1 MILARYEIREKMN
14 LSMKISDFLDPDNV
28 VFDLEAGTKTRALH
42 LLAARA
48 SRALGIEEE
57 RIFSA
62 LHAREKLGST
72 GIGKGFA
79 IPHTSLPELQKPF
92 GLFARLVTPVNFE
105 APDGLPVEFI
115 FVLLS
120 PADNRSL
127 HVSALASISRQIR
140 SKSVLD
146 ALRRAQD
153 ARDLYQAIVADT
165 V

>member
-1 MILARYEIREKMN
+1 M
-14 LSMKISDFLDPDNV
+14 MKISEFLDPDNV
-28 VFDLEAGTKTRALH
+28 KFDLEAGTKTRALH
-42 LLAARA
+42 LLAAKA

-72 GIGKGFA
+72 AIGSGFA

-92 GLFARLVTPVNFE
+92 GLFARLVDPVNFE
-105 APDGLPVEFI
+105 APDGVPVDFI
-115 FVLLS
+115 FVLLT

-127 HVSALASISRQIR
+127 HVSALASISRQVR
-140 SKSVLD
+140 SKIVLN
-146 ALRRAQD
+146 ALRQAQD
-153 ARDLYQAIVADT
+153 ANGLYRAIVAEA